1 MCLKADKIDEGHR
14 AITLKK
20 SVPAL
25 DFENN
30 LHASNLSKCKQSQ
43 LSLSL
48 TEFTSHKIQANCK
61 KEKNSTSYNSETSN
75 QSSIGVLLLYKC
87 QKYSAK

>member
-14 AITLKK
+14 ANTLKK

-25 DFENN
+25 DFENS
-30 LHASNLSKCKQSQ
+30 LHSGNLSKCKQSQ

-48 TEFTSHKIQANCK
+48 TEFTSHKF
-61 KEKNSTSYNSETSN
+61 
-75 QSSIGVLLLYKC
+75 
-87 QKYSAK
+87 

>member
-1 MCLKADKIDEGHR
+1 MCLKAVKIDEGHR

-48 TEFTSHKIQANCK
+48 TEFTSHKFYSERRIQR
-61 KEKNSTSYNSETSN
+61 
-75 QSSIGVLLLYKC
+75 
-87 QKYSAK
+87 

>member
-25 DFENN
+25 DFENSIQS
-30 LHASNLSKCKQSQ
+30 SNLSKCKQSQ
-43 LSLSL
+43 LSRL
-48 TEFTSHKIQANCK
+48 TEFTNHKF
-61 KEKNSTSYNSETSN
+61 
-75 QSSIGVLLLYKC
+75 
-87 QKYSAK
+87 

>member
-25 DFENN
+25 DFENS
-30 LHASNLSKCKQSQ
+30 LHSGNLSKCKQSQ
-43 LSLSL
+43 LTHD
-48 TEFTSHKIQANCK
+48 TEITSM
-61 KEKNSTSYNSETSN
+61 
-75 QSSIGVLLLYKC
+75 C
-87 QKYSAK
+87 QKFLSH

>member
-48 TEFTSHKIQANCK
+48 TEFTSHNF
-61 KEKNSTSYNSETSN
+61 
-75 QSSIGVLLLYKC
+75 
-87 QKYSAK
+87 